1 MFGLAGLPLHTKH
14 EITMVPIYGWCSWYD
29 RTTKIDEAHVLDV
42 VDTIEKIPTPLEREL
57 YRLMM
62 DIKLWMVH
70 GMQMLSFHPGCLGLR
85 IESAKRV

>member
-1 MFGLAGLPLHTKH
+1 MISGHIGLQSHKARNNNG
-14 EITMVPIYGWCSWYD
+14 PIYGWCSWYD

-70 GMQMLSFHPGCLGLR
+70 GMQMLSFHPGCLG
-85 IESAKRV
+85 